1 MKKYHYLSL
10 FLFVFIIGCKTN
22 PPDAI
27 IVPPL
32 VYGKIAVSSNITAS
46 AIYLDNINTGKTT
59 PDTITATTGAHL
71 IRVEKD
77 GFISFNSNVNVL
89 EDSIKIVSAILQ
101 PISDAKIVLIED
113 FANVSCVPCVVSNK
127 ILESLSNIYF
137 GRKKLVVIKFP
148 ANFPS
153 PNDPFYKANQVD
165 CDSRMNYYNVIIAP
179 TTKVDGILNPV
190 SSDSNDVKSKVQ
202 SRLSLLPKF
211 KIEVKDS
218 IAGDTY
224 FINIKINVFDN
235 TGMNLQDLVVHTV
248 ITETDIEFATPPG
261 SNGETKFYDVMR
273 KMLPSNNGEALGAG
287 IIPGTIIN
295 LQRQFTIPST
305 WNKYKLHT
313 VAYIQDKNSKEV
325 FQSGSTF

>member
-1 MKKYHYLSL
+1 
-10 FLFVFIIGCKTN
+10 
-22 PPDAI
+22 
-27 IVPPL
+27 
-32 VYGKIAVSSNITAS
+32 
-46 AIYLDNINTGKTT
+46 
-59 PDTITATTGAHL
+59 
-71 IRVEKD
+71 VEKD
-77 GFISFNSNVNVL
+77 GFISFNSNVNVY
-89 EDSIKIVSAILQ
+89 EDSIIVVSATMQ
-101 PISDAKIVLIED
+101 PNSEAKIVLIED

-127 ILESLSNIYF
+127 ILEALSNVSF

-165 CDSRMNYYNVIIAP
+165 CDSRMNYYNIIIAP

-202 SRLSLLPKF
+202 SRLSLQPKF

-224 FINIKINVFDN
+224 FINIKINVFDIA
-235 TGMNLQDLVVHTV
+235 GLNLQDLVVHTV

-273 KMLPSNNGEALGAG
+273 KMLPSNNGEALGTAIVAG
-287 IIPGTIIN
+287 TVIN
-295 LQRQFTIPST
+295 LQRQFTIPPT
-305 WNKYKLHT
+305 WNKTKLHT
-313 VAYIQDKNSKEV
+313 VAYIQDKK
-325 FQSGSTF
+325 Q